1 MVVSAREF
9 DFSVPPLLCFELK
22 FEPEEGPAA
31 YRDELYALNASPEQA
46 SLLQW
51 RPDIDFSTFHPCSVL

>member
-1 MVVSAREF
+1 MRMYWLWHVW
-9 DFSVPPLLCFELK
+9 LK
-22 FEPEEGPAA
+22 FEREEGLAA
-31 YRDELYALNASPEQA
+31 YRDELYTLNAFPEQA